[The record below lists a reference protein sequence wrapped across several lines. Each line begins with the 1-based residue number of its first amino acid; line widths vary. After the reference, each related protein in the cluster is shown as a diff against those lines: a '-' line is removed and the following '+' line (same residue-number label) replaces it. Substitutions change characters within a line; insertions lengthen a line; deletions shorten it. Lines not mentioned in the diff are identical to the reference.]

1 MCQVNSVGYHHVVLT
16 RERLRLLSRYGPQ
29 VLQVTLVTDE
39 HNDNVRIG
47 MVAEFLEPA
56 SNVGVRRVL
65 GNIIDEESAYRTAV
79 VAA

>member
-1 MCQVNSVGYHHVVLT
+1 MGYHHVVLT